1 MTIESEI
8 SKVKYTGNGETSIF
22 AVPFKFLK
30 NKNGSS
36 QLSVYIGDNVSPL
49 SENKDYTV
57 NGAGEESGGEI
68 IFAKAPAQD
77 ELIAIIRNVPATQ
90 EIRFIAGEDFP
101 ASEYEQSLD
110 KQTMLIQSL
119 QETVSRAIV
128 LTPTSDQDPEKLLYD
143 TLASVQEAME
153 ASADAQT
160 ASKSAEAAAET
171 ALKTAENAVSEINT
185 ATKGALEDIEV
196 ERVKQ
201 VDLVEKAGSDQ
212 KNEIETL
219 VSQKT
224 TDFNDNFAD
233 KLQEIKD
240 EGDVQI
246 GLVEKTGKEQTD
258 AAKAQATAAAKS
270 ATQALTAAESA
281 AAAVDGFDAHAAEVQ
296 GNFDG
301 NAAEK
306 TAAFNNNV
314 AEKQDLINQA
324 GDTQVKAV
332 NDAIS
337 GFDDNVATKT
347 TAFNDNATAKT
358 EAFNT
363 NATEKQ
369 EAIDQA
375 GQQAA
380 DNAALA
386 QSWAVGTQEERPEGS
401 AKHWAEAAAASSGIP
416 AVSADTAYGSFSN
429 DGTSAFWSQAGD
441 CWFQLLTPYED
452 FYYMDGNMD
461 RWTPGDTSTAGPKFL
476 TEIKYRH
483 FAKYKDGDTIDEK
496 KTLPTNPEGVW
507 KLPPMFEDFSS
518 ELSSNRIYILC
529 YGRYDTSNSTDTGY
543 FAVPLEILYKHIDEF
558 VGYVPIR
565 LSAAYALTL
574 ERNSE
579 AFSVQAIVAIQ
590 HNNFGDTGASFA
602 PKDGNYFNW
611 LNTAFPTLFNSLKYY
626 TQHFMIPKA
635 AWAAMPSSKVT
646 NLTFVDDQNYT
657 APADGYYNLTVRATA
672 ADQFLAVYKNEIL
685 CYEVR
690 SVSNGTLLTVYLPVT
705 KGDVFSVDSTAGGSI
720 DRFVFIYANGS
731 AN

>member
-1 MTIESEI
+1 MSVNDEATIE
-8 SKVKYTGNGETSIF
+8 VFNGFGQKIEVLLQEEVQLDVN
-22 AVPFKFLK
+22 VPLF
-30 NKNGSS
+30 
-36 QLSVYIGDNVSPL
+36 YIKS
-49 SENKDYTV
+49 
-57 NGAGEESGGEI
+57 GEEEVQAYVDNHAKPQIKEYAEI
-68 IFAKAPAQD
+68 KKLEIDEKTAEDIEQAKENIETFVKEEVNPSIQEYAD
-77 ELIAIIRNVPATQ
+77 T
-90 EIRFIAGEDFP
+90 EIRP
-101 ASEYEQSLD
+101 QLD
-110 KQTMLIQSL
+110 ALS
-119 QETVSRAIV
+119 
-128 LTPTSDQDPEKLLYD
+128 
-143 TLASVQEAME
+143 SVAV
-153 ASADAQT
+153 A
-160 ASKSAEAAAET
+160 SAEAAA
-171 ALKTAENAVSEINT
+171 VSEQN
-185 ATKGALEDIEV
+185 
-196 ERVKQ
+196 
-201 VDLVEKAGSDQ
+201 
-212 KNEIETL
+212 
-219 VSQKT
+219 
-224 TDFNDNFAD
+224 
-233 KLQEIKD
+233 
-240 EGDVQI
+240 
-246 GLVEKTGKEQTD
+246 
-258 AAKAQATAAAKS
+258 AQSS

-337 GFDDNVATKT
+337 GFDANVTTKT
-347 TAFNDNATAKT
+347 NDFNNNATAKT
-358 EAFNT
+358 EAFNA
-363 NATEKQ
+363 NAAEKQ

-429 DGTSAFWSQAGD
+429 DGTSAFWQRANDS
-441 CWFQLLTPYED
+441 WFQLLTPYED
-452 FYYMDGNMD
+452 FYYMDAGMD
-461 RWTPGDTSTAGPKFL
+461 KWTPGDTSTAGPKFL

-483 FAKYKDGDTIDEK
+483 FAKYKDGDTIDET

-529 YGRYDTSNSTDTGY
+529 YGRYDTSNSEDIGY

-565 LSAAYALTL
+565 LNGVYVLTL

-602 PKDGNYFNW
+602 PKDGSYFHW

-626 TQHFMIPKA
+626 TQHFMILKA

-646 NLTFVDDQNYT
+646 NLTFVDDQKYT

-685 CYEVR
+685 SYETR
-690 SVSNGTLLTVYLPVT
+690 SVSNGSLLTVYLPVT
-705 KGDVFSVDSTAGGSI
+705 KGDGFSVDSTAGRSI

>member
-1 MTIESEI
+1 MENLTKPQIISGPFAYNGAKNNIPDNPTGSYLASIQEGFPPITMLPKKQGGVPPEGKDFNGLGNLLSQFYFYTQNGGMYTFEQEVSDKIGGYPENALLWYFPENGVAKWLRSNKPNNTDNFNTNPEFIGQSWIEENTLASLGNIGDIKESSREGTAPVGGEWCDGTEYDFSLYSKVGEMLVSGELKSKTYADWQTELDTYGETEYFAYDAGTQKFKVPNMPYNGTDGKVTGSRLDIYERPSRKYVVLYSGYQEI
-8 SKVKYTGNGETSIF
+8 S
-22 AVPFKFLK
+22 L
-30 NKNGSS
+30 
-36 QLSVYIGDNVSPL
+36 
-49 SENKDYTV
+49 KDYT
-57 NGAGEESGGEI
+57 
-68 IFAKAPAQD
+68 
-77 ELIAIIRNVPATQ
+77 
-90 EIRFIAGEDFP
+90 
-101 ASEYEQSLD
+101 
-110 KQTMLIQSL
+110 
-119 QETVSRAIV
+119 
-128 LTPTSDQDPEKLLYD
+128 DQIDAHV
-143 TLASVQEAME
+143 ASVESDIQE
-153 ASADAQT
+153 
-160 ASKSAEAAAET
+160 
-171 ALKTAENAVSEINT
+171 
-185 ATKGALEDIEV
+185 
-196 ERVKQ
+196 
-201 VDLVEKAGSDQ
+201 
-212 KNEIETL
+212 
-219 VSQKT
+219 
-224 TDFNDNFAD
+224 
-233 KLQEIKD
+233 
-240 EGDVQI
+240 
-246 GLVEKTGKEQTD
+246 
-258 AAKAQATAAAKS
+258 
-270 ATQALTAAESA
+270 
-281 AAAVDGFDAHAAEVQ
+281 
-296 GNFDG
+296 
-301 NAAEK
+301 
-306 TAAFNNNV
+306 
-314 AEKQDLINQA
+314 A

-429 DGTSAFWSQAGD
+429 DGTSAFWIQAGD

-452 FYYMDGNMD
+452 FYYMDGNMN

-483 FAKYKDGDTIDEK
+483 FAKYKDGDTIDET

-590 HNNFGDTGASFA
+590 HNNFGDTGASFS
-602 PKDGNYFNW
+602 PKDANYFNW